1 MEEND
6 LSLEQRL
13 KNVCDFYALTHRLKN
28 LIRTGWKRWNVKADR
43 LESVAEHI
51 YGTQMLAFAVNSE
64 FNLGIDIEKVILMLA
79 FHELGEISVGD
90 IAFIDGVSKE
100 DKHRRELSAVLQIL
114 EPLSDKN
121 RIIDLFNEFEER
133 KTKEAQFAYLMDK
146 IECDLQCKCYE
157 ENRNVS
163 LNTEQKGVS
172 ESIRQDALE
181 KGVKTFS
188 EMWVG
193 YEREKNV
200 YRSSQLAKDITDYI
214 LSNKV
219 FEKENDGK
227 SDDKNGKNL

>member
-28 LIRTGWKRWNVKADR
+28 LIRSGWKRWNVQAER

-51 YGTQMLAFAVNSE
+51 YGTQ
-64 FNLGIDIEKVILMLA
+64 MLA

-157 ENRNVS
+157 ENGNVS

-219 FEKENDGK
+219 FEKESDGK
-227 SDDKNGKNL
+227 SDDKNGKSL

>member
-1 MEEND
+1 M
-6 LSLEQRL
+6 
-13 KNVCDFYALTHRLKN
+13 CDFYALTHRLKN
-28 LIRTGWKRWNVKADR
+28 LIRTGWKRWNVQADI

-157 ENRNVS
+157 ENGNVS

-181 KGVKTFS
+181 NGVKTFS

-193 YEREKNV
+193 YEIEKNV

-219 FEKENDGK
+219 FEKESDGK